1 MKEKTVFQQIIR
13 WEKIRLLFN
22 LAMLLSGVL
31 VIVIIN
37 QIKYVKMFGYYCNS
51 HHFNWFYTE
60 VIIFYALLINLFYTS
75 IYTYFIL
82 LVKKLNLDTER
93 QKILEST
100 TIRYIFVIGL
110 SINLITGLL
119 ELVYRLT

>member
-31 VIVIIN
+31 VIIIIN

-60 VIIFYALLINLFYTS
+60 IIIFYALLINLFYTG
-75 IYTYFIL
+75 IYIYFII
-82 LVKKLNLDTER
+82 LVKKLKLETER
-93 QKILEST
+93 QKIAEHM

-110 SINLITGLL
+110 SINFITGLL

>member
-31 VIVIIN
+31 VIIIIN

-60 VIIFYALLINLFYTS
+60 IIIFYALLINLFYTG
-75 IYTYFIL
+75 IYIYFII
-82 LVKKLNLDTER
+82 LVKKLKLETER
-93 QKILEST
+93 QKIAEHMT
-100 TIRYIFVIGL
+100 NRYIFVIGL
-110 SINLITGLL
+110 SINFITGLL

>member
-1 MKEKTVFQQIIR
+1 MKERTVIQQIIR

-60 VIIFYALLINLFYTS
+60 IIIFYALLINLFYTS

-82 LVKKLNLDTER
+82 LVKKLNLETER
-93 QKILEST
+93 QKILERT
-100 TIRYIFVIGL
+100 TIRYVFVIGL
-110 SINLITGLL
+110 SINFITGLL

>member
-31 VIVIIN
+31 VIIIIN

-60 VIIFYALLINLFYTS
+60 IIIFYALLINLFYTC
-75 IYTYFIL
+75 IYIYFII
-82 LVKKLNLDTER
+82 LVKKLKLETER
-93 QKILEST
+93 QKIAEQM

-110 SINLITGLL
+110 SINFITALL

>member
-1 MKEKTVFQQIIR
+1 MKKNTVFQLIIR

-31 VIVIIN
+31 VMIIIN

-60 VIIFYALLINLFYTS
+60 IIIFYALLLNLFYTS
-75 IYTYFIL
+75 TYLYFIL
-82 LVKKLNLDTER
+82 LVKNLNLEVEKLKNLER
-93 QKILEST
+93 M

-110 SINLITGLL
+110 CINFATGLL
-119 ELVYRLT
+119 ELLYRLN